1 MLLSA
6 AAAQPGGSTMSFWI
20 MMGLFV
26 VIFYFLIIRPQNKRQ
41 KEHKK
46 MISEIDKGD
55 EVVTAGGLLGRVSK
69 NTENYLVITIA
80 ENVDISVQKH
90 AVTAVLPKGTLKSI
104 KE

>member
-6 AAAQPGGSTMSFWI
+6 AAQPGGGMSFWI

-46 MISEIDKGD
+46 MIAEIDKGD
-55 EVVTAGGLLGRVSK
+55 EVVTAGGMLGKVSK
-69 NTENYLVITIA
+69 VTDNYIVITISD
-80 ENVDISVQKH
+80 NVDISVQKH